1 LRALRTDLQHDPT
14 TMHIAPTP
22 PFEGD
27 PTLRW
32 LTRTVR
38 QRGPHVQLTSTLAYS
53 PALRTTLVSEEGPPC
68 EERPESKEE
77 KRAHPWALTT
87 MPGLCQ
93 PGGQP
98 GTKLTPLC
106 PGQSKDR
113 GAGHRGTRANGVDR
127 WALTDLLSYSARGQD
142 QRLVAKR
149 RTPQPREAG
158 IRGCRCSRL

>member
-38 QRGPHVQLTSTLAYS
+38 KRGPHVQLTSTLAYS

-87 MPGLCQ
+87 MPGRAN
-93 PGGQP
+93 
-98 GTKLTPLC
+98 
-106 PGQSKDR
+106 QSVALMAVPSPIDGSFGVCDASDEVPIPCR
-113 GAGHRGTRANGVDR
+113 VSLSPSSVRLFCSSSYMPISGGTRCYPAIHSEQYVG
-127 WALTDLLSYSARGQD
+127 
-142 QRLVAKR
+142 
-149 RTPQPREAG
+149 
-158 IRGCRCSRL
+158 